1 MIHISLF
8 LLLWAAYFV
17 PSIVAYR
24 RGHAQL
30 PLIIAVNLLFGWTVL
45 GWIATLVWSLMG
57 PEAPK
62 PPTIAQ
68 TSGPVVQKGE

>member
-1 MIHISLF
+1 MIHFSLF
-8 LLLWAAYFV
+8 FLLFWALYFV

-30 PLIIAVNLLFGWTVL
+30 PLIIAINLVAGWTVI
-45 GWIATLVWSLMG
+45 GWIAVLIWSLMG
-57 PEAPK
+57 DEAPK

-68 TSGPVVQKGE
+68 SSGPVIPRE

>member
-1 MIHISLF
+1 MVHISLF
-8 LLLWAAYFV
+8 LLFWAAYFV

-45 GWIATLVWSLMG
+45 GWIACLVWSLMG
-57 PEAPK
+57 AEAPK
-62 PPTIAQ
+62 PPTIVQ